1 MRVSAAPGAPLGPA
15 RGSTTGLRAAIMA
28 VVALALMVSDQKQNH
43 LAGVRSAITTI
54 AWPLRWLVHS
64 PVAAGAWLGTT
75 FATRDRLLEE
85 NLAFREQQALLNLR
99 LLRYEALEQENQR
112 LRALTRALG
121 PEAPAA
127 TMAEVLRVDLG
138 PFRQRVIINSGTR
151 QGVFV
156 GQAVVDAGG
165 IVGQVRRAGWLS
177 SEVILLSDPEHAIPV
192 QVNRNGLRTIVA
204 GTGQPTTLALP
215 YLSRNADIR
224 VGDLLLSSGLGG
236 IFPPGY
242 PVARVTEVRR
252 DPAEPLA
259 VIRAEPMAALDR
271 DREVLLLNYVAPAV
285 DVNAATAPATTPSP
299 ATTTASKPTT
309 AATPSTASAAA
320 PTLAAKPAPAATPAR
335 PGNP

>member
-1 MRVSAAPGAPLGPA
+1 
-15 RGSTTGLRAAIMA
+15 MA
-28 VVALALMVSDQKQNH
+28 LVALALMVSDQKQNH
-43 LAGVRSAITTI
+43 LAGVRAAITTV

-64 PVAAGAWLGTT
+64 PVAAGAWLGNT

-85 NLAFREQQALLNLR
+85 NHAFREQQALLNLR

-151 QGVFV
+151 QGVFS
-156 GQAVVDAGG
+156 GQAVVDASG
-165 IVGQVRRAGWLS
+165 IVGQVRRAGALS
-177 SEVILLSDPEHAIPV
+177 SEIILLSDPEHAIPV

-204 GTGQPTTLALP
+204 GTGQPTTLSLP

-236 IFPPGY
+236 VFPAGY

-271 DREVLLLNYVAPAV
+271 DREVLLLNYVPPAV
-285 DVNAATAPATTPSP
+285 DVD
-299 ATTTASKPTT
+299 
-309 AATPSTASAAA
+309 AATPAAGNAAA
-320 PTLAAKPAPAATPAR
+320 PAPAAAKAPAPTAAKAPAPAAAKAPAPTAAKAPAPTAAKAPTP
-335 PGNP
+335 

>member
-1 MRVSAAPGAPLGPA
+1 
-15 RGSTTGLRAAIMA
+15 MA
-28 VVALALMVSDQKQNH
+28 LAALALMVSDQKQNH
-43 LAGVRSAITTI
+43 LETVRTVITTV

-75 FATRDRLLEE
+75 FATRERLLEE
-85 NLAFREQQALLNLR
+85 NRAYREHQALLDLR

-121 PEAPAA
+121 PEAPKA

-138 PFRQRVIINSGTR
+138 PFRQRVIINSGTKA
-151 QGVFV
+151 GVFV

-165 IVGQVRRAGWLS
+165 IVGQVRRVGLLS

-192 QVNRNGLRTIVA
+192 QVNRTGLRTIVN
-204 GTGQPTTLALP
+204 GTGQPGTLSLP
-215 YLSRNADIR
+215 YLSRNADVR
-224 VGDLLLSSGLGG
+224 AGDLLLSSGLGG
-236 IFPPGY
+236 VFPPGY

-271 DREVLLLNYVAPAV
+271 DRELLLLNYVEPTV
-285 DVNAATAPATTPSP
+285 DVAVATEAKAPTRA
-299 ATTTASKPTT
+299 
-309 AATPSTASAAA
+309 AAA
-320 PTLAAKPAPAATPAR
+320 PAAPAAKNKSNAPS
-335 PGNP
+335 PVKP

>member
-1 MRVSAAPGAPLGPA
+1 
-15 RGSTTGLRAAIMA
+15 MA
-28 VVALALMVSDQKQNH
+28 LAALALMVSDQKQNH
-43 LAGVRSAITTI
+43 LETVRSVITTV

-75 FATRDRLLEE
+75 FATRERLLEE
-85 NLAFREQQALLNLR
+85 NRAFRENQALLDLR

-112 LRALTRALG
+112 LRALNRALG
-121 PEAPAA
+121 PEAPKA

-151 QGVFV
+151 AGVFV

-165 IVGQVRRAGWLS
+165 IVGQVRRAGLVS

-192 QVNRNGLRTIVA
+192 QVNRTGLRTIVS
-204 GTGQPTTLALP
+204 GTGQPATLALP
-215 YLSRNADIR
+215 YLSRNADVR

-236 IFPPGY
+236 VFPPGY

-259 VIRAEPMAALDR
+259 VIRAEPLAALDR
-271 DREVLLLNYVAPAV
+271 DREVLLLDYVEPPV
-285 DVNAATAPATTPSP
+285 DVDAVAEPATPP
-299 ATTTASKPTT
+299 PVKP
-309 AATPSTASAAA
+309 
-320 PTLAAKPAPAATPAR
+320 
-335 PGNP
+335 

>member
-1 MRVSAAPGAPLGPA
+1 
-15 RGSTTGLRAAIMA
+15 MA
-28 VVALALMVSDQKQNH
+28 LAALALMVSDQKQNH
-43 LAGVRSAITTI
+43 LETVRTVITTV

-64 PVAAGAWLGTT
+64 PVAAGAWLGNT
-75 FATRDRLLEE
+75 FATRERLLEE
-85 NLAFREQQALLNLR
+85 NRAYSEHQALLDLR

-121 PEAPAA
+121 PEAPKA

-138 PFRQRVIINSGTR
+138 PFRQRGIINSGTKA
-151 QGVFV
+151 GVFV

-165 IVGQVRRAGWLS
+165 IVGQVRRVGLLS

-192 QVNRNGLRTIVA
+192 QVNRTGLRTIVS
-204 GTGQPTTLALP
+204 GTGQPATLSLP
-215 YLSRNADIR
+215 YLSRNADVR

-236 IFPPGY
+236 VFPPGY

-271 DREVLLLNYVAPAV
+271 DREVLLLDYVEPPV
-285 DVNAATAPATTPSP
+285 DVD
-299 ATTTASKPTT
+299 
-309 AATPSTASAAA
+309 AAA
-320 PTLAAKPAPAATPAR
+320 EPTKPPPVK
-335 PGNP
+335 P

>member
-1 MRVSAAPGAPLGPA
+1 
-15 RGSTTGLRAAIMA
+15 MA
-28 VVALALMVSDQKQNH
+28 LLALALMVSDQKQNH
-43 LAGVRSAITTI
+43 LEAVRSAITTV

-75 FATRDRLLEE
+75 FATRDRLLDE
-85 NLAFREQQALLNLR
+85 NRTYRERQALLELR

-121 PEAPAA
+121 PEAPQAK
-127 TMAEVLRVDLG
+127 MAEVLRVDLG
-138 PFRQRVIINSGTR
+138 PFRQRVIINSGSR
-151 QGVFV
+151 HGVFA
-156 GQAVVDAGG
+156 GQAVVDAAG
-165 IVGQVRRAGWLS
+165 IVGQVRRVGLLS

-192 QVNRNGLRTIVA
+192 QVNRNGLRTLVA

-236 IFPPGY
+236 VFPPGY

-271 DREVLLLNYVAPAV
+271 DREVLLLDYVAPAV
-285 DVNAATAPATTPSP
+285 DVAPAEAMPGAEAKP
-299 ATTTASKPTT
+299 AAKGPAPADKP
-309 AATPSTASAAA
+309 AK
-320 PTLAAKPAPAATPAR
+320 AAKP
-335 PGNP
+335 